1 MLGLRSENRV
11 FSVPCDVEVP
21 HVVTSTDFADPNRRC
36 SQNQKH
42 TTKQPYLPAHTML
55 FRQIARVTVQ
65 PVAQRQQRRTILNW
79 MTNYPD
85 RVSNDLYIFHYLV
98 SLHIFDAK

>member
-1 MLGLRSENRV
+1 
-11 FSVPCDVEVP
+11 
-21 HVVTSTDFADPNRRC
+21 
-36 SQNQKH
+36 
-42 TTKQPYLPAHTML
+42 ML

-85 RVSNDLYIFHYLV
+85 RVSNDLYVFIQCDQLVGVTSYFYPIVLQYLFLSCASSSFFILVHINIF
-98 SLHIFDAK
+98 LHTHTHTQD